1 MKNTPPL
8 SEPSDPQLG
17 RQYSAFTTEW
27 EPQPTAGTA
36 SGTATAT
43 RAGTAPLFL
52 VVGFDG
58 SKPAQRALDSAAGLL
73 HDREGALE
81 VVYVAHIPAGA
92 ELSSDAM
99 IEIENALDDQEARL
113 AGEVR
118 SRLQASEP
126 RWHFQRR
133 DGAVIRELIAVA
145 DRLRRQ
151 HGPTARIAVVV
162 GGSAHKYHRFVGSV
176 SMDLER
182 VDRFPVLV
190 VP

>member
-1 MKNTPPL
+1 MNKTQPL
-8 SEPSDPQLG
+8 SQPSDPQLA
-17 RQYSAFTTEW
+17 RQYSSSTTEW
-27 EPQPTAGTA
+27 EAQPTAATA
-36 SGTATAT
+36 TRTATAT
-43 RAGTAPLFL
+43 RVGPAPLFL

-58 SKPAQRALDSAAGLL
+58 SKPARRALDSASGLL

-81 VVYVAHIPAGA
+81 VVYVAHVPPGA
-92 ELSSDAM
+92 ALSSDAM
-99 IEIENALDDQEARL
+99 VEVENALDDQEARL

-118 SRLQASEP
+118 SQLQASEP

-133 DGAVIRELIAVA
+133 NGAVPQELIAVA
-145 DRLRRQ
+145 DELRRQ
-151 HGPTARIAVVV
+151 HGPEARVAVVV

-176 SMDLER
+176 SMNLER